1 MKETDSGRQ
10 IRLKSIMH
18 KRKSIIHKWKT
29 IMHKWSQNKPIKA
42 ATMISEELTTTTT
55 TVELTTA
62 IKSLSTST

>member
-42 ATMISEELTTTTT
+42 ATMISEELKTTKVELTTTT
-55 TVELTTA
+55 TVE
-62 IKSLSTST
+62 